1 MKRFYKLVATG
12 PGNTI
17 TLDGKPIKTP
27 AQVPLALPTAALAD
41 AVAGEWEAQGK
52 DIKTETMPLT
62 RMANTAIDR
71 TAILRD
77 HVTDELLGY
86 GRNDLMAY
94 RAVEPE
100 LLIARQRSAWDPLL
114 AWLEAEHGA
123 TIATG
128 HGINHVPQADHTIAA
143 LRRALDVLDP
153 WQLTGLQTAVG
164 ITGSLALGLALAS
177 GQIDA
182 AEAFRLSRIDED
194 FQAEKWGT
202 DAEAEKRA
210 RALAHELEEA
220 GKFIALAKA

>member
-1 MKRFYKLVATG
+1 MKRFYKQVATG
-12 PGNTI
+12 PSNTI

-27 AQVPLALPTAALAD
+27 AQALLALPTAALAD
-41 AVAGEWEAQGK
+41 AVAHEWASQDK

-86 GRNDLMAY
+86 GKNDLVAY

-114 AWLEAEHGA
+114 AWLEEEHGA
-123 TIATG
+123 KIATG
-128 HGINHVPQADHTIAA
+128 QGITHVPQPDHAIGA
-143 LRRALDVLDP
+143 LKRALDGLDT

-177 GQIDA
+177 GRIDA
-182 AEAFRLSRIDED
+182 AEAFRLSRVDED
-194 FQAEKWGT
+194 FQAEKWGI

-210 RALAHELEEA
+210 RALAHELAEA

>member
-27 AQVPLALPTAALAD
+27 AQVPLALPTAALAE
-41 AVAGEWEAQGK
+41 AVAQEWEAQGT

-123 TIATG
+123 KIATG
-128 HGINHVPQADHTIAA
+128 HGINHVPQADRTIAA
-143 LRRALDVLDP
+143 LRHALDGLDP

-177 GQIDA
+177 GRDDA
-182 AEAFRLSRIDED
+182 AEAFRLSRVDED
-194 FQAEKWGT
+194 FQAEKWGI

-210 RALAHELEEA
+210 KALAHELAEA
-220 GKFIALAKA
+220 E

>member
-1 MKRFYKLVATG
+1 MKRFYKQVTTG
-12 PGNTI
+12 EGHTVL
-17 TLDGKPIKTP
+17 LDGKPIKTP
-27 AQVPLALPTAALAD
+27 AQAALALPTAALAG
-41 AVAGEWEAQGK
+41 AVADEWSAQVT
-52 DIKTETMPLT
+52 DIKTEAMPLT

-71 TAILRD
+71 TTILRE

-86 GRNDLMAY
+86 GRNDLVAY

-114 AWLEAEHGA
+114 AWLEEKHGA
-123 TIATG
+123 RIETG
-128 HGINHVPQADHTIAA
+128 HGINHIPQPDHALAA
-143 LRRALDVLDP
+143 LKRALEGLDT

-177 GQIDA
+177 GRINA
-182 AEAFRLSRIDED
+182 TEAFRLSRIDED
-194 FQAEKWGT
+194 FQAEKWGL

-210 RALAHELEEA
+210 LALAHELEQA